1 MAGELKTLSKLTT
14 TQIATLAACEGL
26 AATLWSQRGA
36 GTKTGWIGAEPGERN
51 AFRLIAARLLIEHH
65 NAAPVIDEME
75 TAGQIKTF
83 IPLDD

>member
-26 AATLWSQRGA
+26 AATLWAQGGGSV
-36 GTKTGWIGAEPGERN
+36 GWIAADPKERN